1 MAEVKEKVRR
11 SDSSTAEYDGRGIVS
26 MTLDELTEAYDKVH
40 DVMCE
45 LGTAQSQLEE
55 AIDEAQRQMDEAEKL
70 GIALDCELL
79 ADAWA
84 VESAEAAASELADEI
99 QCRIDD
105 LEEEE
110 EEEEEE

>member
-1 MAEVKEKVRR
+1 MAAAKEKVRA
-11 SDSSTAEYDGRGIVS
+11 SDSSTAKYKGREIVS
-26 MTLDELTEAYDKVH
+26 MTLGELAEAHDKVT
-40 DVMCE
+40 DVMYE
-45 LGTAQSQLEE
+45 LGSAQSELEGV
-55 AIDEAQRQMDEAEKL
+55 IDEAQRQLEEAEKL
-70 GIALDCELL
+70 GIEGDCELN

-110 EEEEEE
+110 EEESDD

>member
-1 MAEVKEKVRR
+1 MAEVKKKVRR
-11 SDSSTAEYDGRGIVS
+11 SDSSTAEYNGREIVS

-45 LGTAQSQLEE
+45 LGTAHSELEH
-55 AIDEAQRQMDEAEKL
+55 AIDEAQRQMEEAEKL

-79 ADAWA
+79 ADAWG
-84 VESAEAAASELADEI
+84 VESAEAVVSELADEI

-110 EEEEEE
+110 EEEVK

>member
-1 MAEVKEKVRR
+1 MAAAKEKVRR
-11 SDSSTAEYDGRGIVS
+11 SDSSTAEYNGREIVS
-26 MTLDELTEAYDKVH
+26 MTLDELAEAHDKVT

-45 LGTAQSQLEE
+45 LGSAQSELEQ
-55 AIDEAQRQMDEAEKL
+55 AIDEAQRQLEEAEKL
-70 GIALDCELL
+70 GIEGDCELN

-110 EEEEEE
+110 EEEGE

>member
-1 MAEVKEKVRR
+1 MAEAKEKVRR
-11 SDSSTAEYDGRGIVS
+11 SDSSTAEYNGRGIVS

-70 GIALDCELL
+70 GIALDYVLD

-110 EEEEEE
+110 EEEGE